1 MKNISTEQEY
11 KALTARM
18 EALLKLVG
26 NDTPTT
32 DKHFIELDT
41 ISNLVADYEEMHHPI
56 NESNT

>member
-1 MKNISTEQEY
+1 MKLMKNISTEKEY

-32 DKHFIELDT
+32 DKHFIELDI
-41 ISNLVADYEEMHHPI
+41 ISDLVADYEEMYHSV
-56 NESNT
+56 N